1 MKVLL
6 VRALLPVIAVANY
19 TFNSHTHTR
28 TSVNSIVNICVLY
41 LVRNQNL
48 FCLSVAVAPHS
59 VIVGLTAAGEHHS
72 AFGNHI
78 TPAIF
83 MSLRHISYL
92 MSFYCLSVDGAN
104 HSKFNEAIA
113 GLFMCFIFWVFFS
126 AIKRNALF
134 NSVKLVSFCRKWT
147 TVE

>member
-41 LVRNQNL
+41 LVRNQNV

-59 VIVGLTAAGEHHS
+59 VIGWFNAAGEHHS

-92 MSFYCLSVDGAN
+92 MFFL
-104 HSKFNEAIA
+104 
-113 GLFMCFIFWVFFS
+113 LFFS
-126 AIKRNALF
+126 GWCQ
-134 NSVKLVSFCRKWT
+134 SFE
-147 TVE
+147 VQ

>member
-1 MKVLL
+1 MLL

-19 TFNSHTHTR
+19 RFNSHTHTR

-48 FCLSVAVAPHS
+48 LCLSVAVAPHS
-59 VIVGLTAAGEHHS
+59 VISWFNAAGEHHS

-92 MSFYCLSVDGAN
+92 MFFQWMVPIIRSSMKPLQVCLCALS
-104 HSKFNEAIA
+104 S
-113 GLFMCFIFWVFFS
+113 VFFS
-126 AIKRNALF
+126 SALKRNSLF
-134 NSVKLVSFCRKWT
+134 NSVKLVSFCSKWT

>member
-19 TFNSHTHTR
+19 TFNSHKHTR

-59 VIVGLTAAGEHHS
+59 VIGWFNAAGEHS

-92 MSFYCLSVDGAN
+92 MFFQWMVPIIRSSMKPLQVCSCALCSV
-104 HSKFNEAIA
+104 
-113 GLFMCFIFWVFFS
+113 CFFS
-126 AIKRNALF
+126 AIKSNALF